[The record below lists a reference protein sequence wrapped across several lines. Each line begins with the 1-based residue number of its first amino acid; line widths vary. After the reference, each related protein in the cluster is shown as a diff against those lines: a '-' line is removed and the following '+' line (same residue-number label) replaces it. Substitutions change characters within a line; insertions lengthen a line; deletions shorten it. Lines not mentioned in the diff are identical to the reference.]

1 MKLIVVMSIEEYAD
15 HLRKIFIM
23 HKVPVYS
30 EAPIQG
36 FKFQEEH
43 HEQDDWFV
51 HRHVTIYSHLI
62 FAFVD
67 AEKAQELLSA
77 IEHYSSEQK
86 LLNPIRAFQLAVE
99 KTV

>member
-15 HLRKIFIM
+15 HLRKLFIT

-36 FKFQEEH
+36 FKLHQEQ

-51 HRHVTIYSHLI
+51 HRHLTIYSHLI

-67 AEKAQELLSA
+67 ADKAQELMSA
-77 IEHYSSEQK
+77 IDNYSRENK
-86 LLNPIRAFQLAVE
+86 LQNPIRAFQLAVE
-99 KTV
+99 NAV

>member
-1 MKLIVVMSIEEYAD
+1 MKLIVVMGIEEYAD
-15 HLRKIFIM
+15 HLRRLFIS

-30 EAPIQG
+30 EAPIKG
-36 FKFQEEH
+36 FKLHQEQ

-51 HRHVTIYSHLI
+51 HSHVTIYSHLL

-77 IEHYSSEQK
+77 IENYSKEQN
-86 LLNPIRAFQLAVE
+86 LLNPIRAFQLSVE
-99 KTV
+99 KAV

>member
-1 MKLIVVMSIEEYAD
+1 MKLIVVMGIEEYAD
-15 HLRKIFIM
+15 HLRKLFTE

-36 FKFQEEH
+36 FKLQREQN
-43 HEQDDWFV
+43 EQDDWFV

-67 AEKAQELLSA
+67 EQKAAELLSA
-77 IEHYSSEQK
+77 IENYSKENK
-86 LLNPIRAFQLAVE
+86 LNNPIRAFQLGVE
-99 KTV
+99 KAV

>member
-1 MKLIVVMSIEEYAD
+1 MKLIVVMSIEEYAE
-15 HLRKIFIM
+15 HLKKIFAE

-36 FKFQEEH
+36 FKLQREQ

-51 HRHVTIYSHLI
+51 HRHVTIYSHLV

-67 AEKAQELLSA
+67 ALKADELLSA
-77 IEHYSSEQK
+77 IENYSKQEK
-86 LLNPIRAFQLAVE
+86 LINPIRAFQLGVE
-99 KTV
+99 KVV

>member
-15 HLRKIFIM
+15 HLRKLFIT

-36 FKFQEEH
+36 FKLHQEQN
-43 HEQDDWFV
+43 EQDDWFV
-51 HRHVTIYSHLI
+51 HRHLTIYSHLI

-67 AEKAQELLSA
+67 ADKAQELLSA
-77 IEHYSSEQK
+77 IENYSKDNK
-86 LLNPIRAFQLAVE
+86 LVNPIRAFQLTVE
-99 KTV
+99 KAV

>member
-1 MKLIVVMSIEEYAD
+1 MKLIVVMGIEEYAD
-15 HLRKIFIM
+15 HLRKIFIT

-36 FKFQEEH
+36 FKLHQEQ

-51 HRHVTIYSHLI
+51 HRHVTIYSHLL

-67 AEKAQELLSA
+67 DEKAQELLSA
-77 IEHYSSEQK
+77 IEHYSKEQK
-86 LLNPIRAFQLAVE
+86 LLNPIRAFQLSVE